1 MNVSNRGCIRRLNF
15 RALLANRTRN
25 IVAVLAIALTA
36 LLFTSLFTIALSIN
50 EGIQQSNFRQA
61 GGYAHGGFKYLTE
74 EQFNQLKDHPL
85 IEAWGLRRFLGMPT
99 DVPFNKSHVEVGYSD
114 ANEAHW
120 TYCDPV
126 EGRLPAEGTSEAA
139 TDTHV
144 LELLGITPELGAE
157 FTLTFEVDG
166 RETTQTF
173 TLCGW
178 WEYDE
183 AVVANHVLIPE
194 SRVDAIL
201 KEVGVTPPGQ
211 DGMTGSWNLD
221 VMLEHGARS
230 IAADLDEILADSSY
244 QTQDPAAPDY
254 IATGVNWGYTGA
266 QLSDRLDLSVV
277 LVIGVML
284 ALILF
289 TGYLIIYNVFQ
300 ISVAGDIRFYGLLKT
315 IGTTPRQIR
324 RIIRI
329 QALVLSAAGIPAG
342 LVLGWLVGGV
352 LTPVIT
358 AQLNDVVVTVSVSP
372 VLFGVSALFALGT
385 VLISC
390 RRPGRLAGKVSPV
403 EAVRYTEG
411 SAPRRKI
418 CRKGKGVSLFSMAWA
433 NLGRSRGK
441 TAITIVSLSLAVVLL
456 TLTVTFA
463 GGFDMDKYVSHFT
476 ASDFILADAD
486 KLQVSNMGFNRGMAV
501 TEEVIAAVNAQGGIT
516 QSGRVYGQTIGMN
529 EFITEERWL
538 AANNGQMYAEHS
550 LQWLMDHTQRN
561 EAGLLADHVQLC
573 GMEPFAL
580 DHLTLLEGD
589 LEKLKEPGGN
599 YIAAVY
605 KDDDYGEPVW
615 ESNWAKLGDRVT
627 IRYIQE
633 FEYYDNTTEEL
644 LPIDRV
650 TAAYEAGHS
659 ITSYAKTYRDVDY
672 TVAALVTVPTALSYR
687 YYGDDSFIL
696 NDQTFI
702 RDSGTADIM
711 YYAFDTTDEANAGME
726 SFLKDYTENVNP
738 QLDYESKATFAGEFA
753 SIRGMFLLLGGALS
767 FIVGLVGVLNF
778 ANAILT
784 GITARRRELAVLQSI
799 GMTARQL
806 RAMLALEGLLYT
818 AGAVALALGL
828 ILISA
833 PFLEP
838 ALNRMIWFFSYHFTL
853 WPVGVVLPLF
863 AVLGVGI
870 PVLTSRAAQRTP
882 VVERLRQE

>member
-1 MNVSNRGCIRRLNF
+1 MKVSNRGCIRRLSL
-15 RALLANRTRN
+15 RALWANRTRN
-25 IVAVLAIALTA
+25 MVAVLAIALTA

-50 EGIQQSNFRQA
+50 EGMQQSNFRQA
-61 GGYAHGGFKYLTE
+61 GGYAHGSFKYLTE
-74 EQFNQLKDHPL
+74 EEFSQLKEHPL
-85 IEAWGLRRFLGMPT
+85 LEDWGLRRFVGMPT
-99 DVPFNKSHVEVGYSD
+99 GVPFNKSHVEVGYSD
-114 ANEAHW
+114 PNEAHW

-126 EGRLPAEGTSEAA
+126 EGRLPAEGTDEAA

-144 LELLGITPELGAE
+144 LELLGITPELGAQ

-166 RETTQTF
+166 QETTQTF

-194 SRVDAIL
+194 SRVNAIL
-201 KEVGVTPPGQ
+201 EEVGVTPPGI

-221 VMLEHGARS
+221 VMLKHGARS
-230 IAADLDEILADSSY
+230 IAADLGRILADNGY
-244 QTQDPAAPDY
+244 QDQDPAAPGY

-266 QLSDRLDLSVV
+266 QLSSQIDPSVI
-277 LVIGVML
+277 LTILVML

-342 LVLGWLVGGV
+342 LLLGWLLGGV

-358 AQLNDVVVTVSVSP
+358 AQLNDVIGTVPVSP
-372 VLFGVSALFALGT
+372 VLFGVSALFALVT

-411 SAPRRKI
+411 KALRPKARRKE
-418 CRKGKGVSLFSMAWA
+418 KGVSLVSMAWA

-456 TLTVTFA
+456 TLTVTFTA
-463 GGFDMDKYVSHFT
+463 GFDMDKYTAHFT
-476 ASDFILADAD
+476 ATDFIVADAG
-486 KLQVSNMGFNRGMAV
+486 KLQVSTTGFNSGMAV
-501 TEEVIAAVNAQGGIT
+501 GKDAIAAINAQGGVT
-516 QSGRVYGQTIGMN
+516 QSARVYGQSMGML
-529 EFITEERWL
+529 EFIPEDWFL
-538 AANNGQMYAEHS
+538 ARNRPYYSEDS
-550 LQWLMDHTQRN
+550 LQWLVDHTQRN
-561 EAGLLADHVQLC
+561 DAGFLADYVQLC

-580 DHLTLLEGD
+580 DQLTVLEGD

-599 YIAAVY
+599 WIAAVY
-605 KDDDYGEPVW
+605 REDDYGDPEMDN
-615 ESNWAKLGDRVT
+615 NWAKLGDTVT
-627 IRYIQE
+627 IRYVE
-633 FEYYDNTTEEL
+633 KFEYYDNDTGEV
-644 LPIDRV
+644 LPIEQV
-650 TAAYEAGHS
+650 EAAYAAGHS

-672 TVAALVTVPTALSYR
+672 TVAALVTVPRALSYR
-687 YYGDDSFIL
+687 YYGDDAFIL
-696 NDQTFI
+696 DDQTFL
-702 RDSGTADIM
+702 RDSGTADVM
-711 YYAFDTTDEANAGME
+711 YYAFNTTEEATASME
-726 SFLKDYTENVNP
+726 AFLQDYTENVNP
-738 QLDYESKATFAGEFA
+738 QMDYESKATFAGEFE
-753 SIRGMFLLLGGALS
+753 SVRGMFLLLGGALS

-799 GMTARQL
+799 GMTTRQL
-806 RAMLALEGLLYT
+806 RTMLAIEGLLYT
-818 AGAVALALGL
+818 AGAAALALGI
-828 ILISA
+828 ILASA
-833 PFLEP
+833 PFLGP
-838 ALNRMIWFFSYHFTL
+838 ILNRMIWFFTYRFTL
-853 WPVGVVLPLF
+853 WPIGVVLPLF
-863 AVLGVGI
+863 AVLGIGI
-870 PVLTSRAAQRTP
+870 PMLTSQAVQHIP

>member
-1 MNVSNRGCIRRLNF
+1 MKVSNRGCIRRLSL
-15 RALLANRTRN
+15 RALWANRTRN
-25 IVAVLAIALTA
+25 MVAVLAIALTA

-50 EGIQQSNFRQA
+50 EGMQQSNFRQA
-61 GGYAHGGFKYLTE
+61 GGYAHGSFKYLTE
-74 EQFNQLKDHPL
+74 EEFSQLKEHPL
-85 IEAWGLRRFLGMPT
+85 MEDWGLRRFVGMPT
-99 DVPFNKSHVEVGYSD
+99 GVPFNKSHVEVGYSD
-114 ANEAHW
+114 PNEAHW

-126 EGRLPAEGTSEAA
+126 EGRLPAEGTDEAA

-144 LELLGITPELGAE
+144 LELLGITPELGAQ

-166 RETTQTF
+166 QETTQTF

-194 SRVDAIL
+194 SRVNAIL
-201 KEVGVTPPGQ
+201 EEVGVTPPGT

-221 VMLEHGARS
+221 VMLKHGARS
-230 IAADLDEILADSSY
+230 IAADLGRILADNGY
-244 QTQDPAAPDY
+244 QDQDSAAPGY

-266 QLSDRLDLSVV
+266 QLSSQIDPSVI
-277 LVIGVML
+277 LTILVML

-342 LVLGWLVGGV
+342 LLLGWLLGGV
-352 LTPVIT
+352 LTPIIT
-358 AQLNDVVVTVSVSP
+358 AQLNDVIGTVSVSP
-372 VLFGVSALFALGT
+372 VLFGVSALFALVT

-411 SAPRRKI
+411 KAFRPKARRKE
-418 CRKGKGVSLFSMAWA
+418 KGVSLVSMAWA

-456 TLTVTFA
+456 TLTVTFTA
-463 GGFDMDKYVSHFT
+463 GFDMDKYTAHFT
-476 ASDFILADAD
+476 ATDFIVADAG
-486 KLQVSNMGFNRGMAV
+486 KLQVSTTGFNSGMAV
-501 TEEVIAAVNAQGGIT
+501 GEDAIAAINAQGGVT
-516 QSGRVYGQTIGMN
+516 QSARVYGQSIGML
-529 EFITEERWL
+529 EFIPEDWFL
-538 AANNGQMYAEHS
+538 ARNRPYYSEDS
-550 LQWLMDHTQRN
+550 LQWLVDHTQRN
-561 EAGLLADHVQLC
+561 DAGFLADYVQLC

-580 DHLTLLEGD
+580 DQLTTLEGD

-599 YIAAVY
+599 WIAAVY
-605 KDDDYGEPVW
+605 REDDYGDPEMD
-615 ESNWAKLGDRVT
+615 SNWAELGDTVT
-627 IRYIQE
+627 IRYVE
-633 FEYYDNTTEEL
+633 KFEYYDNDTGEV
-644 LPIDRV
+644 LPIEQV
-650 TAAYEAGHS
+650 EAAYAAGHS

-687 YYGDDSFIL
+687 YYGDDAFIL
-696 NDQTFI
+696 DDQTFL
-702 RDSGTADIM
+702 RDSGTADVM
-711 YYAFDTTDEANAGME
+711 YYAFNTTEEATAAME
-726 SFLKDYTENVNP
+726 AFLQDYTENVNP
-738 QLDYESKATFAGEFA
+738 QLDYESKATFAGEFENV
-753 SIRGMFLLLGGALS
+753 RGMFLLLGGALS

-799 GMTARQL
+799 GMTTRQL
-806 RAMLALEGLLYT
+806 RTMLAIEGMLYT
-818 AGAVALALGL
+818 AGAAALALGI
-828 ILISA
+828 ILVSA
-833 PFLEP
+833 PFLRP
-838 ALNRMIWFFSYHFTL
+838 ILNRMIWFFTYRFTL
-853 WPVGVVLPLF
+853 WPIGVVLPLF
-863 AVLGVGI
+863 AALGIGI
-870 PVLTSRAAQRTP
+870 PMLTSRAVQHIP